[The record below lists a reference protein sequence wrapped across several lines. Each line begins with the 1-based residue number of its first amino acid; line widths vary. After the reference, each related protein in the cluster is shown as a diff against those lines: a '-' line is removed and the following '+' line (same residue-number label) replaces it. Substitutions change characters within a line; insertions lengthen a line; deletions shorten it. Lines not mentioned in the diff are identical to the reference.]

1 MKSNQ
6 NVNYTKHLE
15 LFFTYWQE
23 INFTLSSKERF
34 SPIILA
40 TYYHLF
46 HQWNHARFPKFLDVH
61 REDIMQS
68 CGIGN
73 HITYTNALKTLESR
87 GLLRYFPSP
96 SRYKASQVELII
108 LTEDYLKA
116 VVSTLCKSEQANA
129 HTTAQTTEQSNAHTT
144 AQSNAQTTAQC
155 NAQSSA
161 ALYKTVETKKQY
173 KQRNG
178 GNAISPPEIFS
189 DNFSLLEDEKTIIS
203 EKVAQWCNFVRT
215 SVLALPELLKTKK
228 EIQAQTKGA
237 IELYENLRNENLSF
251 DENLKIVNERFTLYA
266 HFLKSKP
273 NDAFLRE
280 MFTPQGITAKNV
292 FQQFEQGA
300 SDVQA
305 QKAQVIHFPEK
316 WNEQFYCD
324 LLKNKQAATA
334 KRYEAKLKEELG
346 LEVYFSK
353 KASKWGVRKV

>member
-1 MKSNQ
+1 MKVNQ

-73 HITYTNALKTLESR
+73 HITYTNALKTLETR

-96 SRYKASQVELII
+96 SRYKASQVELAI
-108 LTEDYLKA
+108 LTEDTLKTLIA
-116 VVSTLCKSEQANA
+116 TLSTTAHTSEQSTVQTSAQSNTPTKK
-129 HTTAQTTEQSNAHTT
+129 HSSKQTKAQTTEPTNEQSNT
-144 AQSNAQTTAQC
+144 QTTAQC

-189 DNFSLLEDEKTIIS
+189 DNFSLLEDEK
-203 EKVAQWCNFVRT
+203 KLFRT
-215 SVLALPELLKTKK
+215 RL
-228 EIQAQTKGA
+228 
-237 IELYENLRNENLSF
+237 
-251 DENLKIVNERFTLYA
+251 
-266 HFLKSKP
+266 
-273 NDAFLRE
+273 
-280 MFTPQGITAKNV
+280 
-292 FQQFEQGA
+292 
-300 SDVQA
+300 
-305 QKAQVIHFPEK
+305 
-316 WNEQFYCD
+316 
-324 LLKNKQAATA
+324 
-334 KRYEAKLKEELG
+334 
-346 LEVYFSK
+346 
-353 KASKWGVRKV
+353 